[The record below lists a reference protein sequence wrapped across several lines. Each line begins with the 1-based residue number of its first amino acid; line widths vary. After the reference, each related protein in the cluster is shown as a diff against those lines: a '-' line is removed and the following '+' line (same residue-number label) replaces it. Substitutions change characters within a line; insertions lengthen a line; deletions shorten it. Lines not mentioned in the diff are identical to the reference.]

1 MTWIGLLVVLTA
13 VIGGFVL
20 AGGPLIVLL
29 QPYELIIIGGAA
41 IGSLIIAAP
50 GKVRQRV
57 THALKKG
64 FKATAPTSQEYSDL
78 LMLLYDLF
86 QVIRREG
93 MLAMEQ
99 HVESPEASPI
109 FQKYPSVLKRHHAV
123 EFLTE
128 GLRQLVDGTPVQ
140 ELSLL
145 LESELETLHEEEA
158 QPLGLL
164 KATSDSLPGL
174 GIVAA
179 VLGIVITMG
188 HMDGGPE
195 VIGHHVA
202 AALVGTFLG
211 ILMCYG
217 MMSPIASSVEAQM
230 LAEMRYLL
238 AIREGLMS
246 AARGNNPRLSI
257 EFARRAI
264 FSDERPN
271 PKETNAL
278 LERSRGG

>member
-13 VIGGFVL
+13 VIGGFAL
-20 AGGPLIVLL
+20 AGGPLVVLL

-41 IGSLIIAAP
+41 VGSLIIAAP
-50 GKVRQRV
+50 GKVRHRV
-57 THALKKG
+57 THALKMG
-64 FKATAPTSQEYSDL
+64 FKSTAPTAQDYSDL

-99 HVESPEASPI
+99 HVESPESSPI

-230 LAEMRYLL
+230 LAESRYLL